1 MQPDDENAPLP
12 GPGSLGEPQSKK
24 GKAPRLPF
32 FCVSAAITVRQMKK
46 VRIAIAGAS
55 GYAGAELVRL
65 AALHPYFE
73 LQTVTSEKSAG
84 TPVAAVFPNLA
95 GLVSLSFQAL
105 SPESLAEQADAVF
118 LALPHTK
125 SLTPVSACLQTGK
138 LVVDLSADYRL
149 KDPAVYEQWYHT
161 PHTYTGLLK
170 DAVYGLPELHR
181 AAIAKGKLVASPGC
195 YPTAAILQLAPLFAQ
210 DLVQP
215 HTVVIDAKS
224 GISGAGRS
232 PALPYHFPEAH
243 ESLEPYKIGRHRH
256 TPEIEQELSALARRT
271 ARGGPG
277 TAVAEQAEAM
287 TVLLTPHLA
296 PMNRGILSTAYCRL
310 QEPMGVADLRA
321 LYRDFYKSDRFI
333 RIQEGE
339 SSPNP
344 RHSRGSN
351 FCDMAVFADTRSDWV
366 ITIAAL
372 DNLVK
377 GAAGQAIQAMNLM
390 LGFSEDT
397 RLTAPGVYP

>member
-1 MQPDDENAPLP
+1 M
-12 GPGSLGEPQSKK
+12 
-24 GKAPRLPF
+24 
-32 FCVSAAITVRQMKK
+32 RQMKK
-46 VRIAIAGAS
+46 VRVAIAGAS

-73 LQTVTSEKSAG
+73 LHAVTSEKSAG
-84 TPVAAVFPNLA
+84 APVAVVFPSLS

-105 SPESLAEQADAVF
+105 SPEALAEQTDAVF

-125 SLTPVSACLQTGK
+125 SLAPVSACLQTGK

-149 KDPAVYEQWYHT
+149 KDPMVYEQWYHT

-181 AAIAKGKLVASPGC
+181 AAIAKARLVASPGC

-243 ESLEPYKIGRHRH
+243 ESLEPYKIGQHRH
-256 TPEIEQELSALARRT
+256 IPEIEQEL
-271 ARGGPG
+271 GGLLRFAPQPAG
-277 TAVAEQAEAM
+277 TYAEAPIV
-287 TVLLTPHLA
+287 TFTPHLV
-296 PMNRGILSTAYCRL
+296 PMNRGILSTAYCKLKR
-310 QEPMGVADLRA
+310 PMALPDLHA
-321 LYRDFYKSDRFI
+321 LYQTFYKGERFVRVQKDI
-333 RIQEGE
+333 I
-339 SSPNP
+339 PNP
-344 RHSRGSN
+344 RYIKGSN
-351 FCDMAVFADTRSDWV
+351 YCDIGVYLDPRTGSV
-366 ITIAAL
+366 ITVAAL

-390 LGFSEDT
+390 LGFPEET
-397 RLTAPGVYP
+397 GLMAPAAYP